1 MNIQWD
7 AEKYTADFSFVHQ
20 YGASLLDWLGGER
33 LTVLDLGCGNGALTK
48 SLAGRGHQAEG
59 LDASGELLETARR
72 SYPELRFIQGDA
84 VRFQA
89 ERAYD
94 AVFSNAVLHWID
106 EENQPALIANVY
118 NALKPGGQFVF
129 EFGGHGN
136 NNLIHEALRQEFTR
150 RGLTYRM
157 PFYFPTVGEY
167 AVLLERGGFLVRNA
181 VLWDRPT
188 ELRGRDGLYDWIKLF
203 IRTPFAGMEAALTE
217 EIVRSAVAALK
228 DPLFRE
234 GVWYADYVRLRC
246 RAVRS

>member
-20 YGASLLDWLGGER
+20 YGTSLLDWLEGEG

-48 SLAGRGHQAEG
+48 ALANRGHKAEG

-106 EENQPALIANVY
+106 EEDQPALIANVY

-136 NNLIHEALRQEFTR
+136 NDLIHEALRQEFTR
-150 RGLTYRM
+150 RGLVYRM

-188 ELRGRDGLYDWIKLF
+188 ELRGGDGLYDWIKLF
-203 IRTPFAGMEAALTE
+203 IRTPFAGMEAALEE
-217 EIVRSAVAALK
+217 EIIRSAAASLEG
-228 DPLFRE
+228 PLYRG

-246 RAVRS
+246 RAVKK

>member
-1 MNIQWD
+1 M
-7 AEKYTADFSFVHQ
+7 
-20 YGASLLDWLGGER
+20 
-33 LTVLDLGCGNGALTK
+33 
-48 SLAGRGHQAEG
+48 
-59 LDASGELLETARR
+59 
-72 SYPELRFIQGDA
+72 
-84 VRFQA
+84 RFQA

-136 NNLIHEALRQEFTR
+136 NDLIHEALRQEFTR